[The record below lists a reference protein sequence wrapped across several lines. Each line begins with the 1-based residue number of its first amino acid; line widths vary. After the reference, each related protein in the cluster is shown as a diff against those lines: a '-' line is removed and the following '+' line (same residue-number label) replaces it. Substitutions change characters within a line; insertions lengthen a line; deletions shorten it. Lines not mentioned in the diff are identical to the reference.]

1 MPAALSEWFHQHYY
15 IAILVATV
23 IEGLGLPLPAETL
36 FIASGALVHRG
47 EASLSAIIL
56 LAATGN
62 TLGALFGFSLAYLGG
77 RALLERA
84 AEMLRLK
91 PESLAEVDRFL
102 AKYGSATI
110 FISRFVGFIRAAT
123 IYSTGA
129 ARVEPWR
136 FAGYTFAA
144 ALIWNGT
151 WAFVAYQFGAG
162 LHHLFRRVHFPGR
175 PWALVLIGVVIG
187 AGIVLLVK
195 RRRNPAGS

>member
-15 IAILVATV
+15 IAILVATA

-36 FIASGALVHRG
+36 FVASGALVHRG
-47 EASLSAIIL
+47 EASLSAIII
-56 LAATGN
+56 LAALGN
-62 TLGALFGFSLAYLGG
+62 TMGALVGFSVAYLGG
-77 RALLERA
+77 RPLL
-84 AEMLRLK
+84 LRVARTLRFK

-102 AKYGSATI
+102 AKYGAVTI

-136 FAGYTFAA
+136 FTVYTFAA
-144 ALIWNGT
+144 ALVWNGT
-151 WAFVAYQFGAG
+151 WAYLAYHFGTG
-162 LHHLFRRVHFPGR
+162 LHHLFRRASEHGR
-175 PWALVLIGVVIG
+175 SWLMVLILTVIA
-187 AGIVLLVK
+187 AGLILLVR